1 MDASVNRGDKSSV
14 KTKFQEDMPW
24 LVFGWC
30 MAHKLEL
37 YIQDALKMT
46 YFDKVDELVLR
57 ICYLYKR
64 LPKKLRELSEIHD
77 LVKESNEFDA
87 SDTKPV
93 KAINNRWRAHK
104 IRTLKILLDKY
115 SIYIIHLRSPC
126 TDQGCSEKERS
137 KFKEYL
143 KESQS
148 TKMLV
153 NTTYYIGLLEPVQ
166 ILFLALQKKEVDA
179 ANFANF
185 LLKTKVKFCKLKQKP
200 VELYPSTA
208 YSIQKIAENDTAE
221 ALFKGLF
228 KINFFADK
236 FLNLS

>member
-87 SDTKPV
+87 SDT
-93 KAINNRWRAHK
+93 
-104 IRTLKILLDKY
+104 
-115 SIYIIHLRSPC
+115 
-126 TDQGCSEKERS
+126 
-137 KFKEYL
+137 
-143 KESQS
+143 
-148 TKMLV
+148 
-153 NTTYYIGLLEPVQ
+153 
-166 ILFLALQKKEVDA
+166 
-179 ANFANF
+179 
-185 LLKTKVKFCKLKQKP
+185 
-200 VELYPSTA
+200 
-208 YSIQKIAENDTAE
+208 
-221 ALFKGLF
+221 
-228 KINFFADK
+228 
-236 FLNLS
+236 

>member
-1 MDASVNRGDKSSV
+1 
-14 KTKFQEDMPW
+14 MP
-24 LVFGWC
+24 
-30 MAHKLEL
+30 
-37 YIQDALKMT
+37 
-46 YFDKVDELVLR
+46 YFDKVDELLPR
-57 ICYLYKR
+57 IYYLYKR
-64 LPKKLRELSEIHD
+64 SLKKLRELSDIHD

-87 SDTKPV
+87 SGTKPV

-126 TDQGCSEKERS
+126 TDQGCLEKERS

-153 NTTYYIGLLEPVQ
+153 NTSYYIGLLEPVQ

-179 ANFANF
+179 ANFPNF

-208 YSIQKIAENDTAE
+208 YSKQKIAENDTAE
-221 ALFKGLF
+221 ALFKSGF
-228 KINFFADK
+228 YPST
-236 FLNLS
+236 FLQPLHNSKT